1 MQPPK
6 LRGLFRTDPPQFL
19 ESQTIEF
26 PIRILIE
33 GSKPLPPGHFEC
45 YGDFSTVNPDES
57 LPGRTQNPQSCV
69 VGDEAKTLPF

>member
-33 GSKPLPPGHFEC
+33 GSKPLPPGILSVM
-45 YGDFSTVNPDES
+45 GMLRQV
-57 LPGRTQNPQSCV
+57 
-69 VGDEAKTLPF
+69 A

>member
-6 LRGLFRTDPPQFL
+6 LRGLFRTDPPRFL

-33 GSKPLPPGHFEC
+33 GSKPLPPRILSVIEIFRQLTKLRHLALFE
-45 YGDFSTVNPDES
+45 GGFSVPDRV
-57 LPGRTQNPQSCV
+57 GR
-69 VGDEAKTLPF
+69 